1 MYHNPADAEQPYRD
15 PTPLPDNIPKVQELG
30 TSSAPLKSAAF
41 FIGAYCKDY
50 NGGSFACGR
59 WRCEKEIGLC
69 RDGVGWRGRSMLTIL
84 VWYRRLHALQVR
96 EPGSR
101 TLPEGGPPRHTMCAR
116 PVRIGLTQ
124 FLSHPTSLFLR
135 AYSIA
140 KMREN
145 CLQDFQKHW
154 SCLEINN
161 QVRGI

>member
-1 MYHNPADAEQPYRD
+1 MWEGSWAVRGWCGLAWSSCADY
-15 PTPLPDNIPKVQELG
+15 
-30 TSSAPLKSAAF
+30 
-41 FIGAYCKDY
+41 IG
-50 NGGSFACGR
+50 
-59 WRCEKEIGLC
+59 
-69 RDGVGWRGRSMLTIL
+69 L

-96 EPGSR
+96 ESGPR
-101 TLPEGGPPRHTMCAR
+101 TLPEGGPSRHTMCAR
-116 PVRIGLTQ
+116 PVCIGLIQ